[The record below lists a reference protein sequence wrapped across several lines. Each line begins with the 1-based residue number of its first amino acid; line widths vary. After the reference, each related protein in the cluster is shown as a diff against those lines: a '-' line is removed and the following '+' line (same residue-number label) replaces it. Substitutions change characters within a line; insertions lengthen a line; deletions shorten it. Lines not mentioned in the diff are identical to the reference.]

1 MIPNGP
7 GGGRVPTSTSA
18 FPNWELASTHSTY
31 HPIDSSTKI
40 MGNTFKTAF
49 LLTALTL
56 LLMFIGRAFGGQ
68 NGMFLALAFAAVMNL
83 VSYFYS
89 DKIALAMYRAQPVTR
104 EQLPRA
110 YEAVERLTQKIGI
123 PMPKIYVIPT
133 ESPNAFATGRNPSH
147 ASVAVTHGIL
157 ELLNDEE
164 LEGVLAH
171 ELGHVNN
178 RDVLISSVAAT
189 IAGAITMIASMGRW
203 AMIFGG
209 MGGRDREDRGGG
221 GLAALFMLIVAPIA
235 ASLIQLAVSRSRE
248 YQADATGAHFTGN
261 PYALASALQKLDAYS
276 RRVPMQA
283 SPSTAHLFIIQPLL
297 GMNFGRLFST
307 HPPIA
312 KRIERLTGRPAE
324 FMQ

>member
-1 MIPNGP
+1 
-7 GGGRVPTSTSA
+7 
-18 FPNWELASTHSTY
+18 
-31 HPIDSSTKI
+31 

-56 LLMFIGRAFGGQ
+56 LLMMIGRAFGGQ
-68 NGMFLALAFAAVMNL
+68 SGMFIALAIAVVMNF
-83 VSYFYS
+83 VSYFFS

-104 EQLPRA
+104 EELPRA
-110 YEAVERLTQKIGI
+110 YDIVERLTQKIGI

-133 ESPNAFATGRNPSH
+133 ESPNAFATGRNPQH

-157 ELLNDEE
+157 GLLNDEE
-164 LEGVLAH
+164 MEGVLAH
-171 ELGHVNN
+171 ELGHVRN
-178 RDVLISSVAAT
+178 RDILISSVAAT
-189 IAGAITMIASMGRW
+189 IAGAITMLASMGRW

-209 MGGRDREDRGGG
+209 WGGGDREERGGG
-221 GLAALFMLIVAPIA
+221 GGIATLIMLILAPIA
-235 ASLIQLAVSRSRE
+235 ATLIQLAVSRSRE
-248 YQADATGAHFTGN
+248 YQADASGAHFTGN

-283 SPSTAHLFIIQPLL
+283 TPSTAHLFIIQPLL
-297 GMNFGRLFST
+297 GISFGNLFST

>member
-1 MIPNGP
+1 M
-7 GGGRVPTSTSA
+7 
-18 FPNWELASTHSTY
+18 
-31 HPIDSSTKI
+31 
-40 MGNTFKTAF
+40 FKTAF

-56 LLMFIGRAFGGQ
+56 LLMFIGRHFGGQ
-68 NGMFLALAFAAVMNL
+68 NGMFLALAFAVVMNFGA
-83 VSYFYS
+83 YFFS
-89 DKIALAMYRAQPVTR
+89 DKIALATYRAQPVTR
-104 EQLPRA
+104 EELPRA
-110 YEAVERLTQKIGI
+110 YAAVERLTQKIGI

-157 ELLNDEE
+157 SLLNDEE

-178 RDVLISSVAAT
+178 RDILISSVAAT
-189 IAGAITMIASMGRW
+189 IAGAITMLSRFGFF
-203 AMIFGG
+203 FGG
-209 MGGRDREDRGGG
+209 GSRDRRGGG
-221 GLAALFMLIVAPIA
+221 LTGLFMLILAPIA
-235 ASLIQLAVSRSRE
+235 ATMIQLAVSRSRE
-248 YQADATGAHFTGN
+248 YEADATGAHFTGN
-261 PYALASALQKLDAYS
+261 PYALASALQKLDTYS
-276 RRVPMQA
+276 RRIPMQA

-297 GMNFGRLFST
+297 GINFGGLFST